1 LDIHS
6 CELAQASVYWPCA
19 NHFFISSSMTPDREL
34 ATQLKVGLFTLCGL
48 LLMAGM
54 VTYFGR
60 LGEGFKSFYEVRV
73 EYPNASGLI
82 NGAEVLMAG
91 ARIGQVAEG
100 PNILP
105 GGRGV
110 YVNLKIYEGVEIPA
124 NSTFTIGSSGLLG
137 DRFVD
142 ITMPL
147 EGEAAPALLA
157 GETAQGLRETG
168 FGELADEGAKL
179 VADMREAVQS
189 INRVVK
195 RIDDELL
202 SSQTIGDIGQ
212 TISGLRKT
220 SDELSSA
227 AGRIDGILT
236 ETSGKLDDVL
246 EKAAA
251 TVAESTKTM
260 QAATGAA
267 KEFERTAS
275 EFRKIAQDARK
286 GQGLMG
292 LLLYDQETANNI
304 RALIANLRSRGVLF
318 YRDRAE

>member
-1 LDIHS
+1 
-6 CELAQASVYWPCA
+6 
-19 NHFFISSSMTPDREL
+19 MTPERER

-60 LGEGFKSFYEVRV
+60 LGEGLKKFYEIRV

-91 ARIGQVAEG
+91 AKVGQVAQG

-110 YVNLKIYEGVEIPA
+110 YVDLKIYDTVEIPA

-142 ITMPL
+142 ITMPAD
-147 EGEAAPALLA
+147 GEAAPPLA
-157 GETAQGLRETG
+157 PGESAQGQRETG
-168 FGELADEGAKL
+168 FSELTDEGSL
-179 VADMREAVQS
+179 LLADMREAVQS
-189 INRVVK
+189 INRVAK
-195 RIDDELL
+195 RIDEELL
-202 SSQTIGDIGQ
+202 SSKTIGDIGA
-212 TISGLRKT
+212 TIEGLRKT
-220 SDELSSA
+220 SGELSVA
-227 AGRIDGILT
+227 AGRVDGMLT
-236 ETSGKLDDVL
+236 ETSAKLDGVL
-246 EKAAA
+246 DQAKI
-251 TVAESTKTM
+251 TVEESTETM
-260 QAATGAA
+260 KAATGAA
-267 KEFERTAS
+267 KEFERTAG

-286 GQGLMG
+286 GRGLMG
-292 LLLYDQETANNI
+292 LQLYDQETANNI

-318 YRDRAE
+318 YRDQAEVRERE